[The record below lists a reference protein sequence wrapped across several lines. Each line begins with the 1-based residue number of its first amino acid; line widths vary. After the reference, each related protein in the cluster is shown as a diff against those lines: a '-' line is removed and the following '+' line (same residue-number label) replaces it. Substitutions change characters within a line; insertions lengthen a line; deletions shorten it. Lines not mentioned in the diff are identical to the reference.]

1 MKQLR
6 YLLTTFRTTDEDLGG
21 GESTDPTLAP
31 PSSEDSPVEA
41 PPSETP
47 SWMDSLEVPDDQ
59 REQFKDITNDQVLDR
74 IKGPVAPENYEFTLP
89 EGVTEEAI
97 DKDMFQKYTDG
108 LAEVGK
114 KHGLSQEALNEIAG
128 YTTSL
133 DLSRSEAA
141 GPASI
146 EAAKEVFAGELKDW
160 QTEVGATKAQES
172 ITRADR
178 AISGFVTEGLA
189 KLLDDTGLRNS
200 PDVIETFAKIG
211 AAIGEESMPNNTPST
226 SEGDSRSKKLNALY
240 PSMTK

>member
-1 MKQLR
+1 MKKLR
-6 YLLTTFRTTDEDLGG
+6 ILLTVFKTTDESLDGG
-21 GESTDPTLAP
+21 SEADPTLAP
-31 PSSEDSPVEA
+31 PSSEDSSA
-41 PPSETP
+41 GDPPSDPP
-47 SWMDSLEVPDDQ
+47 SWMDTLEVPEDQ

-89 EGVTEEAI
+89 EGVTEEAV
-97 DKDMFQKYTDG
+97 DKDMYQKFTDG

-114 KHGLSQEALNEIAG
+114 KHGLSQDALNEIAG

-133 DLSRSEAA
+133 DLSRAETA

-146 EAAKEVFAGELKDW
+146 EAAKEVFAGEMKTW

-172 ITRADR
+172 ITRADK
-178 AISGFVTEGLA
+178 AISGFVTEGFA

-211 AAIGEESMPNNTPST
+211 AAISEESMPHNAPST
-226 SEGDSRSKKLNALY
+226 SESDSRSKKLNALY